1 MDSSSESAIG
11 EESKRESSLSEVE
24 RAAKRMLEKFQEMLD
39 NVMSGEAKE
48 AGIFVKEFERMKGEI
63 AKRADELKKEAEE

>member
-1 MDSSSESAIG
+1 M
-11 EESKRESSLSEVE
+11 KRL
-24 RAAKRMLEKFQEMLD
+24 LEKKQEMLD

-48 AGIFVKEFERMKGEI
+48 AGIFVKELERMKGEI